1 MKKIFIVAFIL
12 VFCQVTATSQ
22 SCLPEGITFST
33 QAEIDNFQ
41 TNYPGCTEI
50 EGNVKIFGEG
60 YNISDLDGLSV
71 LTSIGGNL
79 EIHGCWTLTS
89 LSGLINVTSIG
100 GHFQSIGNGLTSLSG
115 LGNLTSMGGEFRIEY
130 NSGLTSVTGLEN
142 VTSIGG
148 DLIIA
153 NNDGLI
159 SLTGLDNIDA
169 GSITGLYIYNNNSL
183 SNCDVQSIC
192 DYLAS
197 PNGIVDILN
206 NANGCNYPPEIA
218 NNCGVTLPC
227 LPYGNYYFFTQSDID
242 NFQTNYPGC
251 TGLEG
256 LVKITG
262 NDITNINGLSIVSII
277 KGNVDI
283 SDNPLLT
290 NLTGLENVTSIG
302 EYLYIE
308 YNNALS
314 SLTGLNNVTSIEAE
328 LLIGYNGALTS
339 LTGLEGLTYIG
350 GQLIVGG
357 NENLTSLTG
366 LEGLTSIGGYFVI
379 EANTA
384 LTSLTGLEGLTYI
397 GEDLIIGNFGG
408 GGGNSALT
416 SLTGLEGLTSIGG
429 GLDINDNTALT
440 SLSGLENLTSI
451 GGYLDISYNNA
462 LTSLTGLDNIDDGS
476 IRDLYILNNDTLSTC
491 EVQSICNYLASPN
504 GTIEIQGNANGCNS
518 QEEVEDA
525 CALSIKDLNQG
536 GTFSIFPNPS
546 SNQFTIIFTLEQ
558 PAHVN
563 LEVLN
568 RLGQA
573 VATILDESL
582 SQGNHQVTWNAERLP
597 AGVYFYRFSAN
608 GQRPT
613 ATGKMVVM

>member
-1 MKKIFIVAFIL
+1 
-12 VFCQVTATSQ
+12 
-22 SCLPEGITFST
+22 
-33 QAEIDNFQ
+33 
-41 TNYPGCTEI
+41 
-50 EGNVKIFGEG
+50 
-60 YNISDLDGLSV
+60 
-71 LTSIGGNL
+71 
-79 EIHGCWTLTS
+79 
-89 LSGLINVTSIG
+89 
-100 GHFQSIGNGLTSLSG
+100 
-115 LGNLTSMGGEFRIEY
+115 
-130 NSGLTSVTGLEN
+130 
-142 VTSIGG
+142 
-148 DLIIA
+148 
-153 NNDGLI
+153 
-159 SLTGLDNIDA
+159 
-169 GSITGLYIYNNNSL
+169 
-183 SNCDVQSIC
+183 VQSIC

-206 NANGCNYPPEIA
+206 NANGCNNPPEIA

-242 NFQTNYPGC
+242 NFQINYPGC

-262 NDITNINGLSIVSII
+262 NDITNINGLGIVSII
-277 KGNVDI
+277 KGDVDI

-308 YNNALS
+308 YNNAL
-314 SLTGLNNVTSIEAE
+314 
-328 LLIGYNGALTS
+328 TS
-339 LTGLEGLTYIG
+339 LTGLE
-350 GQLIVGG
+350 
-357 NENLTSLTG
+357 S
-366 LEGLTSIGGYFVI
+366 
-379 EANTA
+379 
-384 LTSLTGLEGLTYI
+384 
-397 GEDLIIGNFGG
+397 
-408 GGGNSALT
+408 
-416 SLTGLEGLTSIGG
+416 
-429 GLDINDNTALT
+429 
-440 SLSGLENLTSI
+440 LTSI

-491 EVQSICNYLASPN
+491 EVESICNYLASPN

-558 PAHVN
+558 PAHAN

-582 SQGNHQVTWNAERLP
+582 SQGNHQVTWNAEGLP
-597 AGVYFYRFSAN
+597 AGIYFYRFSAN
-608 GQRPT
+608 GQRPP